1 MFVWKEARE
10 SSLVKHSVG
19 ILCLGLEP
27 RSAVWKAQMHPQDMV
42 ALIGIFVSGYFSSI
56 QCDQIGRFLKFLF
69 TKFPSK
75 VVQIYLDKLGLFRK
89 TKLFNFYFNIW
100 AHW

>member
-56 QCDQIGRFLKFLF
+56 QCDKIGRFFKVLVHKVSFKSSPNIF
-69 TKFPSK
+69 GQAWAISK
-75 VVQIYLDKLGLFRK
+75 NK
-89 TKLFNFYFNIW
+89 TL
-100 AHW
+100 

>member
-27 RSAVWKAQMHPQDMV
+27 RSAVWKADMA

-56 QCDQIGRFLKFLF
+56 QCDQIGRFFKVLVHKVSFKSSPNIF
-69 TKFPSK
+69 GQAWAISK
-75 VVQIYLDKLGLFRK
+75 NK
-89 TKLFNFYFNIW
+89 TL
-100 AHW
+100 